1 MLRRRLGF
9 TLIELLVVIAI
20 IAVLIGLLLPAVQK
34 VREAA
39 ARTTS
44 SNNLKQIAL
53 AVHNYAGAY
62 GDKLPPM
69 VDVGTNAPTGGGLVS
84 LFFNLLPYIEQDNIY
99 RVFQKSAPQTYYST
113 SAASLGASSN
123 IIKALISPAD
133 STASNGTQQTYSY
146 TVPSGAQP
154 LPTGYSTSV
163 IGQYATTSYAGNG
176 MVFKGNTGG
185 LPRTFVDGTSNTI
198 MFAER
203 FQVCNNGSK
212 NTYNFWGL
220 GIYDPN
226 MPTFGTLAPAANLS
240 TNPNL
245 GTDQIAPASTPPNS
259 TTTYNSANANT
270 VQVRRGLTSNPA
282 IASYSYAFQ
291 VAPRGA
297 IKCDP
302 AVPQTPHVGG
312 MLVGL
317 GDGSVR
323 SVNPSISQWTFWAA
337 CTPAGQESL
346 YSDW

>member
-1 MLRRRLGF
+1 MRRRHGF

-62 GDKLPPM
+62 GDKLPTL
-69 VDVGTNAPTGGGLVS
+69 VDVGTNAPTGGGLQSV
-84 LFFNLLPYIEQDNIY
+84 FFLLLPYIEQDNIY
-99 RVFQKSAPQTYYST
+99 RLFQKTAPKTYYDPGFPK
-113 SAASLGASSN
+113 GASAQ
-123 IIKALISPAD
+123 IIKTFISPAD
-133 STASNGTQQTYSY
+133 STASNGTTA
-146 TVPSGAQP
+146 TW
-154 LPTGYSTSV
+154 SV
-163 IGQYATTSYAGNG
+163 IVPVPVTAPFVANYIGEFATSSYAANG
-176 MVFKGNTGG
+176 LVFKGNSGG

-203 FQVCNNGSK
+203 SQVCQPASGQPVH
-212 NTYNFWGL
+212 NFWAMGT
-220 GIYDPN
+220 YDQR
-226 MPTFGTLAPAANLS
+226 MPTFATLVPS
-240 TNPNL
+240 TFPTTL
-245 GTDQIAPASTPPNS
+245 TTGQVAPASNGGPPNGVTTYTATTTPNS
-259 TTTYNSANANT
+259 VSVKIGNVAATATTYNY
-270 VQVRRGLTSNPA
+270 P
-282 IASYSYAFQ
+282 FQ

-302 AVPQTPHVGG
+302 AVAQTPHVGG
-312 MLVGL
+312 MLVGM

-323 SVNPSISQWTFWAA
+323 SVAPSISQWTFWAA
-337 CTPAGQESL
+337 CTPAGQETL